1 MDVRCVGYPAYIF
14 APGCARIA
22 PGDKTALLATYVISA
37 TRFPVGPKLTSSAF
51 RSTSGKT
58 NFGSRRL
65 VRDK

>member
-37 TRFPVGPKLTSSAF
+37 TRFSRGLQANIVGVPLDVGES
-51 RSTSGKT
+51 
-58 NFGSRRL
+58 
-65 VRDK
+65 